1 MSLKYILA
9 LPGLIVIL
17 LIGFASAFVLLETRN
32 GYEAAN
38 KALANSR
45 ATVLRIKN
53 IHEISEGINSAAM
66 SAAAYSLMNAPK
78 EQINQFAQKAN
89 GLGEN
94 LLAAIRD
101 LKAAGL
107 NVLDEQQGS
116 YFKLLENY
124 DKVARESVA
133 GVMQNPAFGA
143 LRVRSAAAE
152 FQKLV
157 AVQDA
162 LLDRLKGEEA
172 AITAGIKEQ
181 SSLQF
186 RYFLSLLAVVTVVA
200 IIGAYM
206 ATGYMVKPI
215 RTATAIMQ
223 RLAEGQFDVEVPFT
237 DRTNEIGAMARAL
250 EVFKTNG
257 IDFRDLNAK
266 EAASRANAAALQ
278 ASINGVVRAAAAGD
292 FSRRIEAN
300 YGNEELDTFAT
311 SVNRLMASVERGVAE
326 TRNVMCS
333 LADGDLTTEM
343 RGDFHGVFSELQHNV
358 NASLINLR
366 DMLSNISG
374 ATATINGGSAE
385 IHTSAIN
392 LSKRSE
398 QQAAALE
405 ETSAALA
412 EITEAV
418 KHSARRSH
426 EASAMVN
433 DTLANTK
440 KSADVVN
447 SAIAAMERIKQ
458 ASSEISQITGMIDE
472 IAFQTNL
479 LALNAGVEA
488 ARAGEAG
495 KGFAVVAQ
503 EVRDLAQRSA
513 RAAKEISALISRTT
527 HEVASG
533 VQLVVATGS
542 ALTKIEADV
551 GKVDSHVQ
559 SIARSANEQ
568 SAGLEEINAA
578 INDIDQVTQANAAM
592 VEETT
597 AATTLLADQADH
609 LAGLIARFKIGS
621 PTLVEEH
628 HLGGAHKVQQF
639 VRAS

>member
-9 LPGLIVIL
+9 LPGLIVIM
-17 LIGFASAFVLLETRN
+17 LIGVASAFVLLETRN
-32 GYEAAN
+32 GYEEAREAI
-38 KALANSR
+38 AVSQAS
-45 ATVLRIKN
+45 VLRLKTIY
-53 IHEISEGINSAAM
+53 EISEGINSTAM
-66 SAAAYSLMNAPK
+66 SVAAYSLMKAPK
-78 EQINQFAQKAN
+78 EQIDQIAQKAH
-89 GLGEN
+89 GLGES
-94 LLAAIRD
+94 LLAAIKE
-101 LKAAGL
+101 LQSVGL
-107 NVLDEQQGS
+107 NVPDEQQAN

-124 DKVARESVA
+124 NRAARDGVA

-152 FQKLV
+152 FQKLIV
-157 AVQDA
+157 VQDA
-162 LLDRLKGEEA
+162 LLKSLQNDEA
-172 AITAGIKEQ
+172 AVAARIQEK

-186 RYFLSLLAVVTVVA
+186 RYFLTLLALVTVVA
-200 IIGAYM
+200 VIGAYL

-215 RTATAIMQ
+215 RTATEIMQ
-223 RLAEGQFDVEVPFT
+223 RLAQGHFEVGIPFT
-237 DRTNEIGAMARAL
+237 DRANEIGAMARAL

-257 IDFRDLNAK
+257 INFRELNAK
-266 EAASRANAAALQ
+266 EAALQAKAGALQ
-278 ASINGVVRAAAAGD
+278 SSINGVVKAAAAGD

-300 YGNEELDTFAT
+300 YDNEELDTFAA
-311 SVNRLMASVERGVAE
+311 SVNRLMTSVERGVAE
-326 TRNVMCS
+326 TRNVMSS
-333 LADGDLTTEM
+333 LANGDLTREM
-343 RGDFHGVFSELQHNV
+343 CGDFHGVFSELQNNV
-358 NASLINLR
+358 NAGMVNLR
-366 DMLSNISG
+366 DMLDNISS

-385 IHTSAIN
+385 IHASAIN

-412 EITEAV
+412 EMTEAV

-433 DTLANTK
+433 DTLASTK
-440 KSADVVN
+440 KSADIVN

-513 RAAKEISALISRTT
+513 KAAKEISALISRTT

-578 INDIDQVTQANAAM
+578 INEIDQVTQANAAM

-609 LAGLIARFKIGS
+609 LAGLIARFKIGA
-621 PTLVEEH
+621 PTRVEEH
-628 HLGGAHKVQQF
+628 HIGGAHKAQQF
-639 VRAS
+639 ARAS